1 MTDKVID
8 LNIWD
13 WAGHMTSYKADPLWR
28 IDVYECYD
36 DVNYEHHDQ
45 PFQIIW
51 LNKTQSEMLTLGKN
65 PDEGG
70 DYSCDSD
77 FWLDP
82 YCFLQTYKNIPR
94 KVRRYLEALA

>member
-1 MTDKVID
+1 MADKVID

-13 WAGHMTSYKADPLWR
+13 WAGYHTEYKSEMWR

-36 DVNYEHHDQ
+36 DVDYEHHDQ

-94 KVRRYLEALA
+94 KVTRYLEALV